1 MNSSRAPALTKE
13 ERATVPPPLATS
25 AMLLVALWR
34 FQREL
39 QALNW
44 EALVLS
50 ADEAAIAEST
60 WYVINEELKGGLARM
75 RRAMNA

>member
-1 MNSSRAPALTKE
+1 MNSSRAPGLTKE
-13 ERATVPPPLATS
+13 ERATVPPPLATA

-44 EALVLS
+44 EGLYLS
-50 ADEAAIAEST
+50 DGES
-60 WYVINEELKGGLARM
+60 RSP
-75 RRAMNA
+75 RAPGM